1 MQKWIILFA
10 FFFFYYCWKVYLQC
24 RFLVQRLLGWEMR
37 TPKVLF
43 NVVRIPS
50 RSFFRFAFL
59 PSMYKNVCSPI
70 AMPTECVVPIY
81 FFISP
86 IGEKCCFHLHF
97 SFIVMS
103 DCEHV
108 LTWLSCLFPFFFFF
122 LVNCL
127 FIPAFLLDFYTMSFN
142 VWLLCILVILLVVY
156 TSIFFQF
163 FIWLSTSLQ
172 FLCTFYVA
180 KSINIFLYCL
190 WILSH
195 R

>member
-1 MQKWIILFA
+1 MKKWIILFA
-10 FFFFYYCWKVYLQC
+10 FVFWKVYMQC
-24 RFLVQRLLGWEMR
+24 RFLVQKLLGQEMR

-43 NVVRIPS
+43 NVARIPS
-50 RSFFRFAFL
+50 RSFFQFAFL
-59 PSMYKNVCSPI
+59 PSMYKNVCTLI
-70 AMPTECVVPIY
+70 AVPTECAVPIY

-86 IGEKCCFHLHF
+86 IGEKYCFHLHF
-97 SFIVMS
+97 SFIVMT

-108 LTWLSCLFPFFFFF
+108 FTWLSFSFPFFFF
-122 LVNCL
+122 LVNYL

-142 VWLLCILVILLVVY
+142 VRVLCILLILLVVY
-156 TSIFFQF
+156 TASIFFQF
-163 FIWLSTSLQ
+163 FTWLLTSLQ
-172 FLCTFYVA
+172 ILCTSYVA